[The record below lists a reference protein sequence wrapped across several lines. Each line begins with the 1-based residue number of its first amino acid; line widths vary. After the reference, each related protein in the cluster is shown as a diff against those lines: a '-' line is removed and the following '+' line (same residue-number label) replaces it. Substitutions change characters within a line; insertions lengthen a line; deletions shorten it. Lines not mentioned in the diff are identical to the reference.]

1 MSIIRAEDVLA
12 ATYLTM
18 GKIAPEHEGTELNVG
33 GSIISTA
40 IQEATGVSRQKLH
53 ALYNDLGDPGDVA
66 EACRHT
72 QARICCA
79 CASAPQNAT
88 EMIFAHLRQQS

>member
-1 MSIIRAEDVLA
+1 MWPDDVV
-12 ATYLTM
+12 ATAYLTM

-40 IQEATGVSRQKLH
+40 IREATGVSRQKLH
-53 ALYNDLGDPGDVA
+53 ALYNELGDPGDVA

-72 QARICCA
+72 QVPLA
-79 CASAPQNAT
+79 
-88 EMIFAHLRQQS
+88 